1 MHTGSLVKTIDVMD
15 DAREFSV
22 DVNGI
27 QSGVYLLELQND
39 SEKSWKKVIV
49 N

>member
-1 MHTGSLVKTIDVMD
+1 LVRTIDVID
-15 DAREFSV
+15 DAREFTF

-39 SEKSWKKVIV
+39 SEKSWKKIIV